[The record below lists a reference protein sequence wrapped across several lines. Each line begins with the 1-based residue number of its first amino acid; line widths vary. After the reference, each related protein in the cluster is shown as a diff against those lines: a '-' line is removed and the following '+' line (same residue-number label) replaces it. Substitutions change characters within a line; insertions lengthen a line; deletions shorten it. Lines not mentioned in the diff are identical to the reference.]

1 MAGCRLIHL
10 ALVEWWPVVKG
21 AIAGV
26 RVSHC
31 VYSRCCMYAI
41 LRGMDAI
48 LVDDD
53 GWCCKGEILQTHEGY
68 SG

>member
-1 MAGCRLIHL
+1 MVCFRLIHL
-10 ALVEWWPVVKG
+10 AVGVWWPGVER
-21 AIAGV
+21 AIAG
-26 RVSHC
+26 C
-31 VYSRCCMYAI
+31 ECPTVYIVGVDAI

>member
-1 MAGCRLIHL
+1 MVGCRFIHL
-10 ALVEWWPVVKG
+10 AVVEWWPVGKG
-21 AIAGV
+21 AIAEV
-26 RVSHC
+26 RVSHREC
-31 VYSRCCMYAI
+31 ISCMYAI